1 MRQTLGETADPV
13 RVELLIT
20 VCCGRLFRT
29 VAVENGC
36 IAANRKSPGPALR
49 CTKRAG
55 ITKCAGSVACRKQ
68 RGSSETRQ
76 HPGRAQRAKKPP
88 ARVSGTQRNAVIHVY
103 GR

>member
-29 VAVENGC
+29 VALENGC
-36 IAANRKSPGPALR
+36 IAANRKSPVPALR

-55 ITKCAGSVACRKQ
+55 ITKCAGSVECRKQ

-76 HPGRAQRAKKPP
+76 YRGGAQIAKKPAP
-88 ARVSGTQRNAVIHVY
+88 TGSRMQIIAVVSLAAL
-103 GR
+103 

>member
-36 IAANRKSPGPALR
+36 IAANRKNPVPALR
-49 CTKRAG
+49 STKHAG
-55 ITKCAGSVACRKQ
+55 ITKCARSVESPKQ
-68 RGSSETRQ
+68 RGYRQ
-76 HPGRAQRAKKPP
+76 NHHLLLH
-88 ARVSGTQRNAVIHVY
+88 TQASKNTAPHGSRIQSTVHLII
-103 GR
+103 